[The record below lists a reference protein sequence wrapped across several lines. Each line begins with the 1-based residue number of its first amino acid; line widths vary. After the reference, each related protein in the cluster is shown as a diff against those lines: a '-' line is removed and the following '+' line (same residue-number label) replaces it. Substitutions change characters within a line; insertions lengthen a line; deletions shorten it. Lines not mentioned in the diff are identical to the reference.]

1 MTTLVASSAEGFFE
15 KNDDEEVGS
24 TFDPEAIGLS
34 FSGGGYRATLFHAGA
49 LVRLNELGLMK
60 RARTIASVSG
70 GSITTAV
77 LAMNWNELEF
87 DGDVATPLSMRINFL
102 RPILK
107 ATAKS
112 IDVRVGIEGL
122 VPFWSG
128 GNRVAAAY
136 DRNVFDGF
144 RLKDIVE
151 APEFVFC
158 ATNLQTG
165 GLFKFRKDK
174 LSDWRTLQSTTHGVK
189 LSEAVAASS
198 AFPPVL
204 APVRLDLRGESVKK
218 ATGEPRYDDRR
229 LWKRPVLVD
238 GGVYDNLGLEAIWK
252 HCGVIFSSYAGKN
265 MDATHSNFNIDLM
278 LPVVFRFLESSIDW
292 RERVLVN
299 MFKNELAD
307 GLRERRGAYWSAE
320 HTPAFSPKGG
330 WLPDNLAE
338 VFRTVNEM
346 GTRLKQFDRKTE
358 LAAMLAGY
366 IMADVRARMFALP
379 DAEPPTGPPEALRGF

>member
-15 KNDDEEVGS
+15 KNDDEEIGS

-49 LVRLNELGLMK
+49 LVLLNELGLMK

-77 LAMNWNELEF
+77 LAMNWSELEF
-87 DGDVATPLSMRINFL
+87 DGDVATPLSMRINFI

-107 ATAKS
+107 ATSKS
-112 IDVRVGIEGL
+112 IDVRVGLEGL
-122 VPFWSG
+122 APFLSG
-128 GNRVAAAY
+128 GNRLAAAY
-136 DRNVFDGF
+136 DRNIFDGF
-144 RLKDIVE
+144 KLKNIAE

-174 LSDWRTLQSTTHGVK
+174 LSDWRTLQSTTHGVR

-204 APVRLDLRGESVKK
+204 APVRLDLRGESVTK
-218 ATGEPRYDDRR
+218 ATGKPRYDDRR
-229 LWKRPVLVD
+229 LWRRPVLVD

-252 HCGVIFSSYAGKN
+252 HCGVILSSYAGRN
-265 MDATHSNFNIDLM
+265 MDATHSNFNFDLM

-299 MFKNELAD
+299 MFKHRLEDDLP
-307 GLRERRGAYWSAE
+307 ERLGAYWTAE
-320 HTPAFSPKGG
+320 HTPSGSPGGG
-330 WLPDNLAE
+330 WLPDNLKE
-338 VFRTVNEM
+338 VFETTNAM
-346 GTRLKQFDRKTE
+346 GTRLKQFDRKAE
-358 LAAMLAGY
+358 MAALLAGY
-366 IMADVRARMFALP
+366 LMADVRVRTFVLP
-379 DAEPPTGPPEALRGF
+379 DAAPPTGPPEALRGF